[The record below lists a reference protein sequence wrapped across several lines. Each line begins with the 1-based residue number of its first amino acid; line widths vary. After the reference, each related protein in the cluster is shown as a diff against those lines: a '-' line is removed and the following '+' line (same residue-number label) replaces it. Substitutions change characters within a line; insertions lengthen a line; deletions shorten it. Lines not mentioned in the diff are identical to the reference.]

1 MATGL
6 QVAII
11 GECMVELQKSGE
23 LFKQTFG
30 GDTLNTALYLARL
43 THSHGVTTHYLTGL
57 GRDPFSQ
64 QMLDSWQKE
73 GINTSHVFISEK
85 HLPGMY
91 LIETANDGERRFFYW
106 RDNAAAKFWLDEYSA
121 ERTQQLL
128 NQQQYIYLS
137 GISLAILSEASRNIL
152 FNLLKNARQH
162 GAKVIFDNNYRP
174 ALWPTVKAAQEA
186 YQIMLSLTDMA
197 FLTFDDEQL
206 LYGDQQEA
214 QSIARAQ
221 QNGIEEIIIKRG
233 ANPCFVVVDNQQIEV
248 PANKITNVIDT
259 TAAGDSFSAGYLA
272 GRILSSTPT
281 DAAQIGHLLAGTVIQ
296 HRGAIIPSNA
306 MPDNAIQNIKGFKH
320 ESVN

>member
-1 MATGL
+1 MATAL
-6 QVAII
+6 QVAVI

-43 THSHGVTTHYLTGL
+43 TREYGVTTHYLTGL
-57 GRDPFSQ
+57 GKDPFSQ
-64 QMLDSWQKE
+64 QMLESWQKE
-73 GINTSHVFISEK
+73 GINTDNVFISDK

-91 LIETANDGERRFFYW
+91 LIETSDDGERRFFYW
-106 RDNAAAKFWLDEYSA
+106 RDNAAAKFWLNEHSA

-137 GISLAILSEASRNIL
+137 GISLAILSELSRNIL
-152 FNLLKNARQH
+152 FSLLKNARQA

-174 ALWPTVKAAQEA
+174 ALWPSVDAAQNA
-186 YQIMLSLTDMA
+186 YQKMLSLTDMA

-206 LYGDQQEA
+206 LYGDQDEA

-221 QNGIEEIIIKRG
+221 QNGVEEIVIKRG
-233 ANPCFVVVDNQQIEV
+233 ANACFVVIDKQQIEV
-248 PANKITNVIDT
+248 PANKISNVIDT

-272 GRILSSTPT
+272 CRILGGSPT
-281 DAAQIGHLLAGTVIQ
+281 DAAQTGHLLAGTVIQ
-296 HRGAIIPSNA
+296 HRGAIIPSDA